1 MSDVRVETHTSRG
14 STFLVDDVVPADRP
28 LWTEPL
34 HEHVAKRVRRKV
46 LFLPEAERLVANCS
60 YDPAS
65 PETTFF
71 KKTTP
76 DNVRRDLVNR
86 CHPLIDAVS
95 TAFAQHRPLT
105 LSPDC
110 IWLVIE
116 QGFAHHIAENAE
128 ALRHR
133 FVRHEGKRV
142 LTARFSELSL
152 AGFEGAISSF
162 SSQIREA
169 SDPVL
174 HETLLCDFSTTTPL
188 IRTASEVVLMDC
200 YSSYF
205 DYSMDFVCGIPKI
218 TVTGS
223 LEDWQR
229 IRARIEVLGTYRLGW
244 WVTRLRPIL
253 DEFVRTVEGKASLEF
268 WQAICKPQQAYG
280 DKVITGWIADL
291 FPYLNDAPQRRR
303 SHVFQYEREDWA
315 IPIEK
320 GVPTFGIGEP
330 GANMGVGSSSFPSG
344 LASVPVNL
352 NFPGGSTNV
361 VDLVAGFFG
370 VAQDLEDL
378 ALTPVISWSVVEPV
392 PAKPIRM

>member
-1 MSDVRVETHTSRG
+1 MSNVPVEKHESRG
-14 STFLVDDVVPADRP
+14 STFPVDQVVPAEGP

-34 HEHVAKRVRRKV
+34 HEHVTKRFGRKV
-46 LFLPEAERLVANCS
+46 LFLPEAQRRVANTS
-60 YDPAS
+60 YDLVS
-65 PETTFF
+65 
-71 KKTTP
+71 KRVP
-76 DNVRRDLVNR
+76 DEVRRDVVNR

-110 IWLVIE
+110 IWLVIA

-133 FVRHEGKRV
+133 LVQHEGKRE
-142 LTARFSELSL
+142 LHAKFSELSL
-152 AGFEGAISSF
+152 AGFEGAISDF

-205 DYSMDFVCGIPKI
+205 DYVMGFVCGIPKI

-223 LEDWQR
+223 VDDWQR
-229 IRARIEVLGTYRLGW
+229 IRARIEVLETYRLGW

-253 DEFVRTVEGKASLEF
+253 DEFVRTVEGEPNLEF
-268 WQAICKPQQAYG
+268 WQAICKPKRAYG
-280 DKVITGWIADL
+280 DKSITGWMADL
-291 FPYLNDAPQRRR
+291 FPYLNDAPKRCR
-303 SHVFQYEREDWA
+303 SHVFEYERENWA
-315 IPIEK
+315 VAIEQ
-320 GVPTFGIGEP
+320 GVRMSGFGEP
-330 GANMGVGSSSFPSG
+330 GADQGVRTSRFPSG
-344 LASVPVNL
+344 LASVPVKL
-352 NFPGGSTNV
+352 KLTADSTGMI
-361 VDLVAGFFG
+361 DLVAGFFG
-370 VAQDLEDL
+370 VAQDPEDL
-378 ALTPVISWSVVEPV
+378 ALTPVIGWSVVEPV
-392 PAKPIRM
+392 PAKSIRV